1 MKALEKYIVL
11 SSEVSTQ
18 HPHVLFFELF
28 AGFCLT
34 LVSKAC
40 CMSVLQD
47 AGMFWR
53 ILEALQEAVWD

>member
-40 CMSVLQD
+40 CMSVFQD
-47 AGMFWR
+47 AGMFCR